1 MYYYSDSEMDNYYS
15 QDFYGPGTDYFD
27 PPEEDEEDPVD
38 DEYDDLD
45 IVFQSNE
52 KPEDGE
58 IELPEV
64 DE

>member
-27 PPEEDEEDPVD
+27 PPEADE
-38 DEYDDLD
+38 EYDDLD
-45 IVFQSNE
+45 IVFQSDD

-58 IELPEV
+58 IDLPEV